1 MYQWYFESSYSIA
14 SQLIWQTTYNIATWL
29 TNQVNNHSLI
39 PSTGV
44 IQLTWLWRW
53 QPQGLLK
60 CQSLSI
66 TLLFRILMQWLLGPN
81 LSQFYHFLI
90 CYIFTFI
97 RQFNRG
103 IKTIIIHSKYFPNSD
118 WLLMTKFGRILRLM
132 RKWHQKCSLLQVNAP
147 LTVKTWGRDWVVFVV
162 ETKMADTSLV
172 SRVRT
177 RAGTR
182 SNSG

>member
-1 MYQWYFESSYSIA
+1 M
-14 SQLIWQTTYNIATWL
+14 
-29 TNQVNNHSLI
+29 
-39 PSTGV
+39 

-53 QPQGLLK
+53 QPQRLLK

-66 TLLFRILMQWLLGPN
+66 TVLFRTTITWMIILNLLMERLLGSN
-81 LSQFYHFLI
+81 LSQFYHFI
-90 CYIFTFI
+90 KYYIFTFI

-103 IKTIIIHSKYFPNSD
+103 IKTIIILLNYLPNSD
-118 WLLMTKFGRILRLM
+118 WLLMTKFGRILCLM

-147 LTVKTWGRDWVVFVV
+147 LTIKTLGGDWVVFVV
-162 ETKMADTSLV
+162 KTRMADTSLV

-182 SNSG
+182 QNNG

>member
-1 MYQWYFESSYSIA
+1 M
-14 SQLIWQTTYNIATWL
+14 
-29 TNQVNNHSLI
+29 
-39 PSTGV
+39 

-53 QPQGLLK
+53 QQQRLLK

-66 TLLFRILMQWLLGPN
+66 TVLFSTTITWMIILNLLMERLLGSN
-81 LSQFYHFLI
+81 LSQFYHFII

-103 IKTIIIHSKYFPNSD
+103 IKTIIIHLKYLPNSD
-118 WLLMTKFGRILRLM
+118 WLLMTKFGRILCLM

-147 LTVKTWGRDWVVFVV
+147 LTIKTLGGDWVVFVV
-162 ETKMADTSLV
+162 KTSMADTSLV

-182 SNSG
+182 ENNG

>member
-1 MYQWYFESSYSIA
+1 M
-14 SQLIWQTTYNIATWL
+14 
-29 TNQVNNHSLI
+29 
-39 PSTGV
+39 

-53 QPQGLLK
+53 QPQRLLK

-66 TLLFRILMQWLLGPN
+66 TVLFRTTITWMIILNLLMERLLGSN
-81 LSQFYHFLI
+81 LSQFYHFI
-90 CYIFTFI
+90 IYYIFTFI

-103 IKTIIIHSKYFPNSD
+103 IKTIIIHSKYLPNSD
-118 WLLMTKFGRILRLM
+118 WLLMTKFGRILCSM

-147 LTVKTWGRDWVVFVV
+147 LTIKTWGGDWVVFVV
-162 ETKMADTSLV
+162 KTKMADTSLV

-182 SNSG
+182 LNNNG